1 MDAEIISW
9 FARLN
14 ASFPL
19 PFDLNTQLRAF
30 YRGPSA
36 TAQTESEVFF
46 HSQVRLI
53 KTYSKRKAPFHLEH
67 PIFSIHEEEKALPS
81 PNSSQTTLNF
91 NGDNLL
97 IYLRLPIA
105 LMNEKIIAIVD
116 EIIMTVVKTEVNLTS
131 KSPFVNQKST
141 DNRCFFMY

>member
-19 PFDLNTQLRAF
+19 PFDLNTQCAF

-36 TAQTESEVFF
+36 TAQTESEGIF
-46 HSQVRLI
+46 SLSGAI
-53 KTYSKRKAPFHLEH
+53 NKNPFKKKGTLSLEH

-91 NGDNLL
+91 NGTTYLY
-97 IYLRLPIA
+97 IYVYL
-105 LMNEKIIAIVD
+105 
-116 EIIMTVVKTEVNLTS
+116 S
-131 KSPFVNQKST
+131 H
-141 DNRCFFMY
+141 